1 MFEKSFDFFGFKQG
15 EKIINEEYAE
25 TSSVSIIT
33 DENAA
38 NYLKVCPKLVVY
50 RTEIVDI
57 FIEFQKKYQSGYYFK
72 NQHQYNR
79 NNNDVVDH
87 FCKWCLSKKNP
98 NAIPYTQDNKGM
110 IDEIKKYLLIKY
122 HD

>member
-15 EKIINEEYAE
+15 EKFINEEYPE
-25 TSSVSIIT
+25 ISSVSIIT

-38 NYLKVCPKLVVY
+38 NYLKACPKLVAY

-57 FIEFQKKYQSGYYFK
+57 FIKFQIKYQSGYYFK

-87 FCKWCLSKKNP
+87 FCNGAFLRK
-98 NAIPYTQDNKGM
+98 TQMQSLIHKITRDDRRNK
-110 IDEIKKYLLIKY
+110 EVSFNKVS
-122 HD
+122 

>member
-1 MFEKSFDFFGFKQG
+1 M
-15 EKIINEEYAE
+15 A
-25 TSSVSIIT
+25 
-33 DENAA
+33 
-38 NYLKVCPKLVVY
+38 Y

-57 FIEFQKKYQSGYYFK
+57 FIKFQIKYQSGYYFK

-110 IDEIKKYLLIKY
+110 IDEIEVSLIKY
-122 HD
+122 HDWQNQNTNR